1 MKKEQSHKEEMS
13 AAIRGDFQ
21 RLRERGVSTEL
32 APGEPPAS
40 HTDSRPDGPPG
51 HGSEGQASVAES
63 SAGEPVLPAQEA
75 VAPSEEERATPSAAE
90 PLAEAGSAPAAGW
103 LGRLLGHS

>member
-32 APGEPPAS
+32 APGEPPVS
-40 HTDSRPDGPPG
+40 DTDSRPDGPPS
-51 HGSEGQASVAES
+51 HSSEGQASVAES
-63 SAGEPVLPAQEA
+63 SAGEPALPAQEA
-75 VAPSEEERATPSAAE
+75 AAPSDEEPATPRVLGG
-90 PLAEAGSAPAAGW
+90 LALVGAR
-103 LGRLLGHS
+103 GRLGGEPSAVLKT